1 MFVCFL
7 ARFPSSFDA
16 SPRTQRGEALS
27 TTRTNFLVPGI
38 YRYPQA
44 RDTMTKDSKDEDSKK
59 HVLRVAVGST
69 NPCKVDAVKQALE
82 RALETST
89 ELTVEVEVEGFSVES
104 GVPDQ
109 PFGDVSHFRLL
120 LLLLL
125 LFLLL

>member
-1 MFVCFL
+1 
-7 ARFPSSFDA
+7 
-16 SPRTQRGEALS
+16 
-27 TTRTNFLVPGI
+27 
-38 YRYPQA
+38 
-44 RDTMTKDSKDEDSKK
+44 MTKDSKDEDSKK

-109 PFGDVSHFRLL
+109 PFGDVSLFRLL

-125 LFLLL
+125 LFLLI